1 MIDGL
6 IPTYSFYFDN
16 PLRTGGSVERVLII
30 NGVETSRD
38 RIVYSLDSVELSL
51 LNQETLP
58 SRVGDFLDFACAASL
73 ADRFS
78 PREVKADQ
86 RETSDRLRRRIN
98 VSLQMRES
106 QLWSDDDTCH
116 LLENLLDWITD
127 DKWTFSFSRRVVA
140 RISEIQLPLGWQ
152 RAEAGSSAV
161 CLFSGGLDS
170 LAGVMKLTSE
180 YDFESIYPV
189 SVITQPRRRSDIRE
203 LFDYAYE
210 MEAIFRKSV
219 MPLSI
224 RTRWLGATL
233 KKRGKESTHRA
244 RCILFLAAG
253 AVAAYQL
260 HQTTLYLYEN
270 GIGAL
275 ALPMAAEHIGAR
287 SSKATHPKTLT
298 FPCTRNLE
306 TWPLQF
312 WAHR

>member
-1 MIDGL
+1 
-6 IPTYSFYFDN
+6 
-16 PLRTGGSVERVLII
+16 
-30 NGVETSRD
+30 
-38 RIVYSLDSVELSL
+38 
-51 LNQETLP
+51 
-58 SRVGDFLDFACAASL
+58 
-73 ADRFS
+73 
-78 PREVKADQ
+78 
-86 RETSDRLRRRIN
+86 
-98 VSLQMRES
+98 
-106 QLWSDDDTCH
+106 
-116 LLENLLDWITD
+116 
-127 DKWTFSFSRRVVA
+127 
-140 RISEIQLPLGWQ
+140 
-152 RAEAGSSAV
+152 
-161 CLFSGGLDS
+161 
-170 LAGVMKLTSE
+170 MKLTSE